1 MRFSAELL
9 EVRAKLE
16 ADKLNPIERV
26 RASARGLE
34 LRGLLGSAGVSRRPT
49 RRRQSSGAPARLI
62 TGKIPQKNGGV
73 LVVGDV
79 DALDAYAHTY
89 LDQAKYTKTPTG
101 LLMTKSQA
109 RLAEY
114 LPTTQEVLASGAVIY
129 TYADIDGVAVAF
141 ERQLSG
147 IARNLPELKSLMA
160 QEWGPEKFNAVFGE
174 DAAPAD
180 TEAYQDEQAA
190 IAQRKADN
198 AIAATEKAEAPQRE
212 KEAAEALA
220 KIKAEELARIQ
231 AEQDQASREDFDKTI
246 GVGKAENPIYQ
257 AYLDTLEVLP
267 AYEDG
272 NSAFLG
278 FATLRAGEFE
288 RLSGKRVSADK
299 AGHLAYVRQW
309 ADEHLSDR
317 VKASMAVVSDTPIE
331 PAAALPAPAQHD
343 IIEYTTKRDKV
354 LRGIIRTDLSHA
366 EAKAIDPYT
375 WRMNG
380 GYFIREKHL
389 EGDTAHIQ
397 AAPAP
402 VVLSPDQ
409 QAEKAANDERLVEER
424 RQKAL
429 ATQVEKLRNVAN
441 KAVEG
446 GEAGM
451 SQDRN
456 TNTARRAGMA
466 ASAIAKAATNKA
478 DGLTLNNIADAIE
491 VGAAGLLT
499 KLSSRAQLEEL
510 QRSLRL
516 AQYET
521 DRKLSY
527 SEQIKRKGRP
537 FDDDDLKNVTLPS
550 QVTWSSRYR
559 EAAKVIAKQKPTG
572 NSRLIAALSKMGN
585 RSERFTMNAEDAAI
599 TRKAHEVL
607 KGTRDSH
614 VLQDPIDSIARLERL
629 ARMGIK
635 DNATLQAA
643 TRELLPFMV
652 AKTEESAVKKAE
664 RAIIGQKVGI
674 DFFPTPANVA
684 QRMARLAGI
693 TKGTRVLEP
702 SAGNGNLAD
711 AAKADGGE
719 VDVIEISSQL
729 RDILT
734 AKGYNVVDHDFD
746 GFTPDEPYQAILMNP
761 PFSQRRD
768 AAHIMR
774 AYGMLASGGRL
785 VAIAGEGV
793 FFGQDQKAVA
803 FREWLDTHNATV
815 EKLEGGTF
823 KDKDLLAQTGANGRL
838 IVLKK

>member
-1 MRFSAELL
+1 MELMRFSAELL
-9 EVRAKLE
+9 QVRATLV
-16 ADKLNPIERV
+16 ADKLNPLERV
-26 RASARGLE
+26 RYSARGLE
-34 LRGLLGSAGVSRRPT
+34 LRGLLGSAGVSRRPQ
-49 RRRQSSGAPARLI
+49 RRRNAGVAPEPVSATPTQLI
-62 TGKIPQKNGGV
+62 TDKIPQKNGGV
-73 LVVGDV
+73 LVVGDP
-79 DALDAYAHTY
+79 DALDTYARTY
-89 LDQAKYTKTPTG
+89 LDQAKYTKAPTG
-101 LLMTKSQA
+101 LLLTKSQA
-109 RLAEY
+109 RLAQY
-114 LPTTQEVLASGAVIY
+114 LPSTQETLASGAVIY
-129 TYADIDGVAVAF
+129 SYADIGGVAVAY
-141 ERQLSG
+141 ERELSG
-147 IARNLPELKSLMA
+147 IASDLPKLKSLMA
-160 QEWGPEKFNAVFGE
+160 QAWGAEKYKAVFGE
-174 DAAPAD
+174 DAAPGD
-180 TEAYQDEQAA
+180 VEAYQAEQDA

-198 AIAATEKAEAPQRE
+198 AAAAIEKAEAPQRE

-220 KIKAEELARIQ
+220 KVQAEELARIQ
-231 AEQDQASREDFDKTI
+231 AEQDQASREDFEKTI

-267 AYEDG
+267 TYEDG

-309 ADEHLSDR
+309 ADEHLSER
-317 VKASMAVVSDTPIE
+317 VKSGAQA
-331 PAAALPAPAQHD
+331 PAPAPQHE
-343 IIEYTTKRDKV
+343 IIEYTTKRGKV
-354 LRGIIRTDLSHA
+354 LRGIIRTDLSQA
-366 EAKAIDPYT
+366 EAKAIDQYT

-380 GYFIREKHL
+380 GYFIREEHL
-389 EGDTAHIQ
+389 GGDTAHIQ

-402 VVLSPDQ
+402 VVLSPEQ
-409 QAEKAANDERLVEER
+409 QAEKAAADERLAEER

-429 ATQVEKLRNVAN
+429 STQVEKLRAVAD

-446 GEAGM
+446 GEADMGR
-451 SQDRN
+451 DRL

-510 QRSLRL
+510 QRALRL

-521 DRKLSY
+521 DRRLSY
-527 SEQIKRKGRP
+527 GEQLKRKGRP
-537 FDDDDLKNVTLPS
+537 FDEDDLKNVVMPS
-550 QVTWSSRYR
+550 QVTWANRFND
-559 EAAKVIAKQKPTG
+559 AAKIIAKKSPTG
-572 NSRLIAALSKMGN
+572 NARLIAALYKMGA
-585 RSERFTMNAEDAAI
+585 RAERFTMNPEDAAI
-599 TRKAHEVL
+599 TRKAYDVL
-607 KGTRDSH
+607 KGLKEGYT
-614 VLQDPIDSIARLERL
+614 LQDAVESLARQDRL
-629 ARMGIK
+629 ARMGIT
-635 DNATLQAA
+635 DASTLREAA
-643 TRELLPFMV
+643 RELLPMMV

-693 TKGTRVLEP
+693 SKGTRVLEP

-711 AAKADGGE
+711 AAKAAGGE

-734 AKGYNVVDHDFD
+734 AKGYTVVAHDFD
-746 GFTPDEPYQAILMNP
+746 DFTPEQPYQAIVMNP
-761 PFSQRRD
+761 PWSSRKDASQ
-768 AAHIMR
+768 IMR
-774 AYGMLASGGRL
+774 AFDMLASGGRL

-823 KDKDLLAQTGANGRL
+823 KDKDLLAQTGANGRI